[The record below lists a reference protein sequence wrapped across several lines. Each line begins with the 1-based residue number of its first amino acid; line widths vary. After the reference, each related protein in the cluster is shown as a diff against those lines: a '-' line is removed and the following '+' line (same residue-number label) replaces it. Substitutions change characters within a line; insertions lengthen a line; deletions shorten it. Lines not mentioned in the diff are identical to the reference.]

1 MCFYYLF
8 ILCYI
13 ELPLWQDLIY
23 FEFWN
28 FIYWCSELGVIV
40 CLFHLLFF
48 FYFKS
53 RLWIFELSLEIGL
66 VTKDFPYCQGLV
78 FKILKWWWKAS
89 VFFREIFDVILDSF
103 FVSVIFWFLLTIT
116 TVVFLDNTVMS
127 QKLLI
132 VGLLIVFK
140 TRRQLLLA
148 CLRQHQK
155 GLLLLLCW
163 LHSLLYQ
170 KKIESSGNKCVSWKC
185 FKFCLM
191 ANIFRKL

>member
-1 MCFYYLF
+1 MFRQYSYEIEKNGE
-8 ILCYI
+8 ILVNVSDEYCRRILNSNWLQY
-13 ELPLWQDLIY
+13 P
-23 FEFWN
+23 
-28 FIYWCSELGVIV
+28 
-40 CLFHLLFF
+40 
-48 FYFKS
+48 
-53 RLWIFELSLEIGL
+53 SL
-66 VTKDFPYCQGLV
+66 
-78 FKILKWWWKAS
+78 LKWWWKAS

-132 VGLLIVFK
+132 VRLLIVFK

-170 KKIESSGNKCVSWKC
+170 KKIESSRNKCVSWKC

-191 ANIFRKL
+191 ANIFGKL